1 MLVFSSHVQT
11 LFVAVM
17 FCRTAALDLLLL
29 FLFCLN
35 WTLWQA
41 IPATF
46 SWSHFHKA
54 FHFAV
59 RKVFSAVREQ
69 GAFFFSHYAIPQK
82 RNGSLIPHSIFES
95 FEIKETRIV
104 WSGLSLF
111 GISLDNTSNAKFAPL
126 LVVTAGFF
134 HCLNILSKM
143 AICKS
148 CLLKVFHSKYVE
160 NKQNYHAVLPWIV
173 ILQET

>member
-59 RKVFSAVREQ
+59 REVFSAVREQ
-69 GAFFFSHYAIPQK
+69 GAFFFHTMQYLK
-82 RNGSLIPHSIFES
+82 
-95 FEIKETRIV
+95 KEMGASSPTQY
-104 WSGLSLF
+104 
-111 GISLDNTSNAKFAPL
+111 
-126 LVVTAGFF
+126 
-134 HCLNILSKM
+134 
-143 AICKS
+143 
-148 CLLKVFHSKYVE
+148 LKV
-160 NKQNYHAVLPWIV
+160 LR
-173 ILQET
+173 